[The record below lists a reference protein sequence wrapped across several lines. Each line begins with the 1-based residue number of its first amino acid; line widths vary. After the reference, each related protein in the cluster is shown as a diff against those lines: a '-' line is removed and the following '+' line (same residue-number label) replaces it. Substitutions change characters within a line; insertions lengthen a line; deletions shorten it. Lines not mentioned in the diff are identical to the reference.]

1 MSIIYIY
8 WDESH
13 FWGLMARRALLSWG
27 VRHRLVRGNE
37 IAHGLLAD
45 NPPDILLVPGG
56 WARGKAERLG
66 GSGLEAVRDYV
77 RQGGSYLGF
86 CGGAGLALQDGG
98 LGLCPW
104 HRRGFTD
111 RMQHFLSGHV
121 RVQPRE
127 HNALTPGDMTDQ
139 SLLPVWWPSRFEP
152 EGGDVQ
158 VLASYLEPGPDF
170 WVADLALRSLP
181 KGTLGDWE
189 ALYGMRIRPAFQ
201 GQPCVVTGPFGQGR
215 YVLSYAHLETPAS
228 PNANHWLGHLLACLG
243 NIHVPDVPLPAW
255 DLSALP
261 VHREDEFL
269 LEARER
275 LFQLVRTGVD
285 NLLLFW
291 RTPWLLGWRRG
302 LPGAA
307 LNSLLCMVCE
317 ALAAPESEAA
327 RAYWREQG
335 PRFARRM
342 ALFAEGV
349 TGYLLAERL
358 SMTAFSCNQDGLPGL
373 REQRQA
379 LFGHPPAGGGM
390 HGQLVHALE
399 ELVWRL

>member
-27 VRHRLVRGNE
+27 VRHRFVRGNE

-45 NPPDILLVPGG
+45 NPPDLLLVPGG
-56 WARGKAERLG
+56 WARGKADRLG
-66 GSGLEAVRDYV
+66 PDGLNAVRDYV
-77 RQGGSYLGF
+77 HGGGSYLGF
-86 CGGAGLALQDGG
+86 CGGAGLALRDGG

-104 HRRGFTD
+104 QRRGFTD

-121 RVQPRE
+121 LMNCLEDHSLVPFDPTSQP
-127 HNALTPGDMTDQ
+127 
-139 SLLPVWWPSRFEP
+139 LLPVWWPGRFEP
-152 EGGDVQ
+152 DGGDVD

-181 KGTLGDWE
+181 EGTLTDWE
-189 ALYGMRIRPAFQ
+189 ALYGMRVRPAFQ
-201 GQPCVVTGPFGQGR
+201 GQPCVLTGTFGKGR

-228 PNANHWLGHLLACLG
+228 PDANQWLGHLLLQLG
-243 NIHVPDVPLPAW
+243 GIEVPKTTLPAW
-255 DLSALP
+255 DVSALP
-261 VHREDEFL
+261 VDRDDPAL
-269 LEARER
+269 LDARDR
-275 LFQLVRTGVD
+275 LLQLARTGVD

-317 ALAAPESEAA
+317 ALAAPETESA
-327 RAYWREQG
+327 RTYWQEHG
-335 PRFARRM
+335 PRFAKRM
-342 ALFAEGV
+342 ALFSEGV

-373 REQRQA
+373 REQRAA

-390 HGQLVHALE
+390 HAQLMHTLE
-399 ELVWRL
+399 ELLWRL